1 MRIGI
6 FSDTYTPY
14 INGVTTSIVMLKQAL
29 EKKGHIV
36 YIVTVNNEDLH
47 FKYEEDE
54 KIIRIPG
61 VPTGIYDYRLTGI
74 YPLKAINKIKKWNL
88 DVIHSQTEFGVGTFA
103 RIIAKQFNIPLVH
116 TYHTMYEDYIHY
128 ITKGYFQRS
137 SKKLVEYFTLF
148 YCDKTI
154 SELVVPTKKT
164 YELFKKKYKVDRN
177 IYIVPTGID
186 VERFYIEN
194 NKQLDIIKF
203 RKNLEL
209 NKDDFVIL
217 FVGRVATEKNL
228 DLLLTS
234 MKSLIAVSEKIK
246 LLVVGDGPDL
256 ENYQKYVKKN
266 KIEDNVI
273 FAGKVPWENI
283 VSYYLISDV
292 FATASKTETQGLTVI
307 EAMAA
312 SLPVVC
318 IDDESF
324 RDTVI
329 DDLNGKLFNNR
340 REYKK
345 EIINLYKDRSLLKRL
360 SNQARIAA
368 ETHSSKYFAEQI
380 LDVYKIAI
388 NNKPKHKIPIIEKVH
403 NLISSDTEE
412 CDDNEKTNSFKS

>member
-228 DLLLTS
+228 DLLLTA

-340 REYKK
+340 REYKR